1 MTIAVISMIRDPWG
15 GSEELWYEMAKEAR
29 KKGIELIHVGYEN
42 PQKHSKLIE
51 LEKLGVKHIDRPGWT
66 PAKAGRIKKTIY
78 LAYNFLRKK
87 INSPISRVFRNN
99 PDIVLYNGT
108 CYSIAKE
115 KELLRQIKKSK
126 ARFFILG
133 ELNFEAIRNINDA
146 EAGVVSEAYDLC
158 KKVFFVSQR
167 NLDVAQRHLCKTIHN
182 AIIVKNPVNLQNL
195 EKIPLP
201 ANSNE
206 LQLAVVAN
214 LVTIH
219 KGQDILFEALSK
231 WENKNWVLNLYG
243 NGYDKTYLQNLAKHL
258 QLEQQI
264 KFHGSVKDIRKV
276 WEQNQLLIMPSIME
290 GMPLAVVEAMIC
302 GRICIA
308 ADVGGIGEW
317 ITDEKN
323 GFLIGAPTVSLIL
336 KTLKNA
342 WSSRNSWPEIA
353 EAAHT
358 TALRLYDPN
367 PGLTLLKYITT
378 E

>member
-1 MTIAVISMIRDPWG
+1 MTIAVISMIRDSWG

-51 LEKLGVKHIDRPGWT
+51 LENLGVKHIDRPGWI
-66 PAKAGRIKKTIY
+66 PSNAGKIKRVAY
-78 LAYNFLRKK
+78 LGYNFLRKK
-87 INSPISRVFRNN
+87 INSPIARVFRSK

-108 CYSIAKE
+108 CYSIVKE

-133 ELNFEAIRNINDA
+133 ELNFESTRNMDDG
-146 EAGVVSEAYDLC
+146 EASVVSEAYALC

-167 NLDVAQRHLCKTIHN
+167 NLDVAQRHLCKTIPN
-182 AIIVKNPVNLQNL
+182 AIVVRNPVNLQSL

-201 ANSNE
+201 ANGNE
-206 LQLAVVAN
+206 LQLAIVAN

-243 NGYDKTYLQNLAKHL
+243 SGYDKSYLENLAKHL
-258 QLEQQI
+258 QLTGQI

-276 WEQNQLLIMPSIME
+276 WEQNHVLIMPSIME

-308 ADVGGIGEW
+308 TDVGGIAEW

-323 GFLIGAPTVSLIL
+323 GFLIDAPTVPLIL
-336 KTLKNA
+336 KTLKKA